1 MRTFITVA
9 TWVAEAEAHIPRA
22 QERFWKRAVKLW
34 TDIHALPETNP
45 LRRNTSRMRKF
56 RRQYRSPLFQVAEA
70 LKDIEM
76 EQMETIRPG
85 VLAPWEKR
93 VQTVVEDAAQGLEA
107 NWAVRIAV
115 SSSARNGVAGMGG
128 AISIQKNERQSFS
141 VTLGKREEQN
151 PYSAELAAMAEALS
165 RLPKLSI
172 QGDLYQ
178 YIRKE
183 FAKRKMLGYRPIP
196 TEENIELDR
205 FSEFENAGEDGLT
218 EEEELVI
225 KRQLDVRNG
234 NIDYSTLL
242 RQATRTEI
250 FIMSVSF
257 AMSIIEGASLPLMTI
272 AYGSYTGS
280 YASFSTNKMSSEQ
293 FEKHMNKITLYYIYL
308 GIGIFICN
316 YIGTFSLLYTA
327 EKITERLR
335 QRYMRA
341 LFRQNIG
348 FFDFLGSGEIT
359 ARISSDMVLIQ
370 NGLGQ
375 KVFLFASAVSRSI
388 AALVIGLSQGWKLT
402 LILLEPTL
410 AMVSMV
416 VFCSKRMSKN
426 QTRAMEEYASAST
439 FAEEVFSSAR
449 NFTAYGMQKRLQSKY
464 KVYLDKASRWDYRS
478 KLWLASMIAGMMG
491 LLHLQYALAFWKGD
505 QFIHS
510 GQLSVSKVATITAC
524 VKIAGVSFVNS
535 LPHFQAFV
543 QAFTAA
549 SKVFNVIQRKS
560 PIDPERYDGKI
571 PGDIFGNIDFVK
583 IKHVYPSRPDVIVL
597 KEFNLS
603 IKSGMIVALV
613 GASGSGKSTVLGL
626 LERFYLP
633 VAGQILLDGTDISTL
648 NLRWLRGQIA
658 IVTQEPVLFNVSI
671 YESIEHGLIKTRYEH
686 ASETVKKEL
695 VENAARLANAHNF
708 IMELPEGYH
717 TRVGECGSSLSGGQ
731 KQRIAIARAIVS
743 NPKILLLDEATAA
756 LDAKSEKIVQE
767 ALNKASMDRTTIV
780 IAHRLSTITNADMI
794 VVMSDG
800 QIVEQGNHNELIKH
814 RGVYESLIRA
824 QELRTHIESTNGPS
838 EMLAGCEVSSKPKRV
853 ATNTSASSS
862 TLPMERHIEK
872 PLNMDDI
879 DEDLI
884 AKACKDANIYE
895 FIISLPNG
903 FNTVVG
909 TKGILLSGGQR
920 QRIAI
925 ARALLRNPKILL
937 LDEATSALD
946 STSERLVQ
954 NALDAASHGRTT
966 IAIAHRLS
974 TIQHADAIYV
984 FSEDVQ
990 LRTPTPPAALPE
1002 APWVAQTPSNAREL
1016 EAQSSLIRER
1026 VRQHKSSS
1034 PASIIMA
1041 IDQLKKGAEVMML
1054 SAELMRDRISSL
1066 EKANSAAS
1074 ERRRRSKRRIQKH
1087 GVLTKGA
1094 GEDILAQNEADQQ
1107 IAHEERQGGA
1117 RSGLSQRAQ
1126 RRCTRCK
1133 ETGHNSRTCK
1143 TDTINIE

>member
-1 MRTFITVA
+1 
-9 TWVAEAEAHIPRA
+9 
-22 QERFWKRAVKLW
+22 
-34 TDIHALPETNP
+34 
-45 LRRNTSRMRKF
+45 
-56 RRQYRSPLFQVAEA
+56 
-70 LKDIEM
+70 
-76 EQMETIRPG
+76 
-85 VLAPWEKR
+85 
-93 VQTVVEDAAQGLEA
+93 
-107 NWAVRIAV
+107 
-115 SSSARNGVAGMGG
+115 
-128 AISIQKNERQSFS
+128 
-141 VTLGKREEQN
+141 
-151 PYSAELAAMAEALS
+151 
-165 RLPKLSI
+165 
-172 QGDLYQ
+172 
-178 YIRKE
+178 
-183 FAKRKMLGYRPIP
+183 MLGYRPIP

-872 PLNMDDI
+872 PLKYTLLQFYVIIGAILDGTEDASSAFSFAPEISGAAAAALLLKTSLSSIPTIDTSSHNGKKIVCLSGKVEFRSVHFSYPGHTRRRVLCGTTFTVKPGQFVAFVGSSGSGKSTVMALLERFYDPTDGLVLVDDMDLRDYNIQDYRAQLAIVSQETTLYTGTIRENILADMDDI

-984 FSEDVQ
+984 FSE
-990 LRTPTPPAALPE
+990 
-1002 APWVAQTPSNAREL
+1002 
-1016 EAQSSLIRER
+1016 
-1026 VRQHKSSS
+1026 
-1034 PASIIMA
+1034 
-1041 IDQLKKGAEVMML
+1041 
-1054 SAELMRDRISSL
+1054 
-1066 EKANSAAS
+1066 
-1074 ERRRRSKRRIQKH
+1074 
-1087 GVLTKGA
+1087 
-1094 GEDILAQNEADQQ
+1094 
-1107 IAHEERQGGA
+1107 
-1117 RSGLSQRAQ
+1117 
-1126 RRCTRCK
+1126 
-1133 ETGHNSRTCK
+1133 
-1143 TDTINIE
+1143 

>member
-1 MRTFITVA
+1 
-9 TWVAEAEAHIPRA
+9 
-22 QERFWKRAVKLW
+22 
-34 TDIHALPETNP
+34 
-45 LRRNTSRMRKF
+45 
-56 RRQYRSPLFQVAEA
+56 
-70 LKDIEM
+70 
-76 EQMETIRPG
+76 
-85 VLAPWEKR
+85 
-93 VQTVVEDAAQGLEA
+93 
-107 NWAVRIAV
+107 
-115 SSSARNGVAGMGG
+115 
-128 AISIQKNERQSFS
+128 
-141 VTLGKREEQN
+141 
-151 PYSAELAAMAEALS
+151 
-165 RLPKLSI
+165 
-172 QGDLYQ
+172 
-178 YIRKE
+178 
-183 FAKRKMLGYRPIP
+183 MLGYRPIP

-838 EMLAGCEVSSKPKRV
+838 EMLAGS
-853 ATNTSASSS
+853 
-862 TLPMERHIEK
+862 
-872 PLNMDDI
+872 
-879 DEDLI
+879 
-884 AKACKDANIYE
+884 
-895 FIISLPNG
+895 
-903 FNTVVG
+903 
-909 TKGILLSGGQR
+909 
-920 QRIAI
+920 
-925 ARALLRNPKILL
+925 
-937 LDEATSALD
+937 
-946 STSERLVQ
+946 
-954 NALDAASHGRTT
+954 
-966 IAIAHRLS
+966 
-974 TIQHADAIYV
+974 
-984 FSEDVQ
+984 
-990 LRTPTPPAALPE
+990 
-1002 APWVAQTPSNAREL
+1002 
-1016 EAQSSLIRER
+1016 
-1026 VRQHKSSS
+1026 
-1034 PASIIMA
+1034 
-1041 IDQLKKGAEVMML
+1041 
-1054 SAELMRDRISSL
+1054 
-1066 EKANSAAS
+1066 
-1074 ERRRRSKRRIQKH
+1074 
-1087 GVLTKGA
+1087 
-1094 GEDILAQNEADQQ
+1094 
-1107 IAHEERQGGA
+1107 
-1117 RSGLSQRAQ
+1117 
-1126 RRCTRCK
+1126 RRCLWR
-1133 ETGHNSRTCK
+1133 
-1143 TDTINIE
+1143 DT